1 MQYVVVATYYW
12 LKVELDWSL
21 EHPEYEMIELIK
33 AQKNSQSVL
42 VKVEAKIKQ
51 VLISFQV

>member
-1 MQYVVVATYYW
+1 MLVTYYW

-42 VKVEAKIKQ
+42 VKAEPDQ